1 MVNGWMSWVMS
12 IDKAIL
18 TVLEEQAEN
27 LVKAISERKKI
38 LTSMAWLGIP
48 VSTTQS
54 VSGAIMG
61 VGPTT
66 RLSAVS

>member
-27 LVKAISERKKI
+27 LVKAISEWKNTHI
-38 LTSMAWLGIP
+38 NGMAGY
-48 VSTTQS
+48 SSKYNS
-54 VSGAIMG
+54 VSIRSDNGC
-61 VGPTT
+61 
-66 RLSAVS
+66 

>member
-1 MVNGWMSWVMS
+1 MVNGWVSWVGS

-27 LVKAISERKKI
+27 LVKAISEWKI

-48 VSTTQS
+48 VSATQS

-61 VGPTT
+61 FGPTT
-66 RLSAVS
+66 GLSAVS

>member
-1 MVNGWMSWVMS
+1 MVNGWVSWVGS

-27 LVKAISERKKI
+27 LVKAISEWKKY
-38 LTSMAWLGIP
+38 SHQWHGW
-48 VSTTQS
+48 VSSSTTQS
-54 VSGAIMG
+54 VSGSIMG

-66 RLSAVS
+66 GLSAVS